1 MSRQKR
7 NSIYNPRPES
17 VDVDFK
23 VHLKIYDR
31 LWAELN
37 NSKMEFPEQHYLISG
52 EQGSGKT
59 SLLAQLHQSVV
70 IEPPLPTL
78 QSLFFNEEEYS
89 IRHLYRFWE
98 RVFEL
103 LNDQDL
109 LTNTISKEMQNLSEE
124 IDKHKEYE
132 KQIGNQLL
140 NWLESNGIHLLLF
153 IDNFDLILKK
163 LSIAECHRF
172 RKILQTNPCIRII
185 AAAPEVPP
193 SFYQYEHPFYE
204 FFKVV
209 HLRTLSIE
217 RTQSLLLQLLPESM
231 ENTLTIAGSRIE
243 AIRRI
248 TNGNTRCIVLLAEI
262 LKENVN
268 LTIQALFFDILD
280 KLTPTYKFIMDDLPA
295 QQQQIIEAI
304 ALNFE
309 AISVKELGNKLRM
322 ESKTISAQ
330 LGQLVKNNLVVKIK
344 TSTKNNLYHLKNRL
358 FNCWYILRLGRN
370 KDRKKLI
377 DLINFIENWV
387 QKNNQFQN
395 KK

>member
-1 MSRQKR
+1 MQINPMSRQKR

-23 VHLKIYDR
+23 VHLKTYDR

-37 NSKMEFPEQHYLISG
+37 NSKTEFPEQHYLISG

-70 IEPPLPTL
+70 IEPPLPTI
-78 QSLFFNEEEYS
+78 QSLFLNEEEYS

-209 HLRTLSIE
+209 HLRPLSIE

-268 LTIQALFFDILD
+268 L
-280 KLTPTYKFIMDDLPA
+280 
-295 QQQQIIEAI
+295 
-304 ALNFE
+304 
-309 AISVKELGNKLRM
+309 S
-322 ESKTISAQ
+322 
-330 LGQLVKNNLVVKIK
+330 
-344 TSTKNNLYHLKNRL
+344 
-358 FNCWYILRLGRN
+358 
-370 KDRKKLI
+370 LI
-377 DLINFIENWV
+377 HI
-387 QKNNQFQN
+387 
-395 KK
+395 